1 MHEIVNEVRQWMI
14 AAGETIKDNLN
25 KEDLVVEIKSGRKD
39 LVTELDKATQD
50 FLIGKIQSYDP
61 DAKILGEENGLDT
74 LADMSGRVFIID
86 PIDGT
91 MNFVLEKENF
101 CIMIAIY
108 EEGKGRF
115 GFVYNVMKDEFLW
128 GGPEIG
134 VYNNGEKIEPPKDIA
149 LSEGLVGLN
158 SPMLIHNRHHET
170 EVSDKA
176 LGIRMTGCAGV
187 ELIALAKGQ
196 RAGYLSHLAPWD
208 YAPGGVLLETLGL
221 KMANIK
227 GEPLS
232 LNGREL
238 FVGGT
243 PKAFEELL
251 AIVNQ

>member
-1 MHEIVNEVRQWMI
+1 
-14 AAGETIKDNLN
+14 
-25 KEDLVVEIKSGRKD
+25 
-39 LVTELDKATQD
+39 
-50 FLIGKIQSYDP
+50 
-61 DAKILGEENGLDT
+61 
-74 LADMSGRVFIID
+74 
-86 PIDGT
+86 
-91 MNFVLEKENF
+91 
-101 CIMIAIY
+101 
-108 EEGKGRF
+108 
-115 GFVYNVMKDEFLW
+115 
-128 GGPEIG
+128 
-134 VYNNGEKIEPPKDIA
+134 
-149 LSEGLVGLN
+149 
-158 SPMLIHNRHHET
+158 
-170 EVSDKA
+170 
-176 LGIRMTGCAGV
+176 MTGCAGV